1 MLSKLYYM
9 LPLLSSANS
18 SQKQKVHKLIM
29 FAARTVIGSYCFKV
43 SCKNILEKVNWLSAN
58 QIINWSIIK
67 SIQKIIFHKTP
78 INIFNYYKT
87 NRRQCSVIV
96 PKLYPK
102 SKLAQEIYIFKGL
115 EIYNSFP
122 NDIKKCN
129 PKIFKKK
136 D

>member
-43 SCKNILEKVNWLSAN
+43 SCRKILKKVNWLSAN

-67 SIQKIIFHKTP
+67 SIHKIIFHKT
-78 INIFNYYKT
+78 
-87 NRRQCSVIV
+87 
-96 PKLYPK
+96 L
-102 SKLAQEIYIFKGL
+102 LIYITIKPTDVNVQLSFPKYFLNLKLQGLFTYLKGL
-115 EIYNSFP
+115 NHTILFP
-122 NDIKKCN
+122 MK
-129 PKIFKKK
+129 
-136 D
+136 